1 MYLPAGL
8 LLAPLAMSLAFARAG
23 ALESP
28 SSAEVCGRCHRAIHE
43 SWKTSTH
50 SQAMESRLFQ
60 DVLQLA
66 EADFGP
72 AGRMV
77 CLECHSP
84 VAAHIG
90 DLSLEKKVSWEGVTC
105 DYCHSIRDVSFEGRN
120 PKAILSFGATKTG
133 PLSDAVSKAHQTS
146 YSAVH
151 TSSAL
156 CATCHD
162 YKNANGFPVLTTY
175 SEWKASRYWKEGK
188 QCQFCHMSRTE
199 GEVVD
204 PRVARSSTAK
214 INLHQ
219 MPGSHSLEQ
228 LTKAVRAQLNAVR
241 DGGQLRVTVDVENQ
255 TAGHYLPTGSPLR
268 QLVMELRADSAG
280 GQHFKEERVYARTV
294 ADQHGT
300 VLMREH
306 FAFLKAAKVVS
317 DTRLA
322 PGEKRTETFQ
332 FPIPKGSQTQVKATF
347 WYYYSPLA
355 KTESQKRVTFLT
367 LNRLVQ

>member
-1 MYLPAGL
+1 MLLPAL
-8 LLAPLAMSLAFARAG
+8 LLFTVAG
-23 ALESP
+23 GLEWP

-60 DVLQLA
+60 DVLEMA
-66 EADFGP
+66 EADFGQ
-72 AGRMV
+72 AGRKV
-77 CLECHSP
+77 CLGCHSP
-84 VAAHIG
+84 IAAQTNDAG
-90 DLSLEKKVSWEGVTC
+90 LTRKVSWEGVTC
-105 DYCHSIRDVSFEGRN
+105 DYCHSIREVSFDGPN
-120 PKAILSFGATKTG
+120 PKAVMNSDGLKTG
-133 PLSDAVSKAHQTS
+133 PLNDAVSSAHKTA

-151 TSSAL
+151 TSSAV
-156 CATCHD
+156 CAVCHE
-162 YKNANGFPVLTTY
+162 YKNASGFAVMTTY

-188 QCQFCHMSRTE
+188 QCQSCHMSRVA
-199 GEVVD
+199 GDVVD
-204 PRVARSSTAK
+204 PHVARSSTAK

-228 LTKAVRAQLNAVR
+228 LTSAVKAQLHTAR
-241 DGGQLRVTVDVENQ
+241 EGGQLRVTVDVANP

-268 QLVMELRADSAG
+268 QLVMDLRADSAG
-280 GQHFKEERVYARTV
+280 GQHFTEQRIYARTV

-306 FAFLKAAKVVS
+306 FAFLKAVKVVS

-322 PGEKRTETFQ
+322 PGEKRTETFL

-367 LNRLVQ
+367 LNQLAN

>member
-1 MYLPAGL
+1 MLLPAI
-8 LLAPLAMSLAFARAG
+8 LAMPLAMSLALRLTAG
-23 ALESP
+23 GLESP
-28 SSAEVCGRCHRAIHE
+28 ASAEVCGRCHRAIHE
-43 SWKTSTH
+43 SWKASTH

-60 DVLQLA
+60 DVLAMA

-77 CLECHSP
+77 CLGCHSP
-84 VAAHIG
+84 IAAKIG
-90 DLSLEKKVSWEGVTC
+90 DVGLTRKVSWEGVTC
-105 DYCHSIRDVSFEGRN
+105 DYCHSIREVSFDGPN
-120 PKAILSFGATKTG
+120 PKAVLNFGTVKTG
-133 PLSDAVSKAHQTS
+133 PLSDAVSKVHQTA

-156 CATCHD
+156 CATCHE
-162 YKNANGFPVLTTY
+162 YKNAAGFPVLTTY

-188 QCQFCHMSRTE
+188 QCQFCHMSRVE
-199 GEVVD
+199 GDVVD

-214 INLHQ
+214 INLHE

-228 LTKAVRAQLNAVR
+228 LNKAVRAQLNTSR
-241 DGGQLRVTVDVENQ
+241 EGGGLRVTVEVENH

-268 QLVMELRADSAG
+268 QLVMELHADSAG
-280 GQHFKEERVYARTV
+280 GQHFTEQRIYARTV

-306 FAFLKAAKVVS
+306 FAFLRAAKLVS

-322 PGEKRTETFQ
+322 PGEKRSETFL

-355 KTESQKRVTFLT
+355 NTESQKRVTFLT
-367 LNRLVQ
+367 LNRLAQ

>member
-1 MYLPAGL
+1 VFLSAMMLAL
-8 LLAPLAMSLAFARAG
+8 LSVG
-23 ALESP
+23 GLESP
-28 SSAEVCGRCHRAIHE
+28 DSAEVCGRCHRAIHE

-60 DVLQLA
+60 DVLEMAQ
-66 EADFGP
+66 ADFGP
-72 AGRMV
+72 TGRMV
-77 CLECHSP
+77 CLGCHSP
-84 VAAHIG
+84 IAALIG
-90 DLSLEKKVSWEGVTC
+90 DGGLARKVSWEGVTC
-105 DYCHSIRDVSFEGRN
+105 DYCHSIREVSFDGRN
-120 PKAILSFGATKTG
+120 PKAVLNFGAVKTG
-133 PLSDAVSKAHQTS
+133 PLSDAVSKAHQTA

-156 CATCHD
+156 CAVCHE
-162 YKNANGFPVLTTY
+162 YKNAAGFPVLTTY

-188 QCQFCHMSRTE
+188 QCQFCHMSKVE
-199 GEVVD
+199 GDVVD

-228 LTKAVRAQLNAVR
+228 LNKAIKVHLTTTRE
-241 DGGQLRVTVDVENQ
+241 GGQVRVTVEVANQ

-268 QLVMELRADSAG
+268 QLVMEVRADSAA
-280 GQHFKEERVYARTV
+280 GQHFSEQRVYARSV

-306 FAFLKAAKVVS
+306 FAFLRAAKLVS

-322 PGEKRTETFQ
+322 PDEKRVETFQ

-355 KTESQKRVTFLT
+355 KRESEKRVTFLT
-367 LNRLVQ
+367 LNQFAQ

>member
-1 MYLPAGL
+1 MLLPAI
-8 LLAPLAMSLAFARAG
+8 LAMPLAMSLALRLTAG
-23 ALESP
+23 GLESP
-28 SSAEVCGRCHRAIHE
+28 ASAEVCGRCHRAIHE
-43 SWKTSTH
+43 SWKGSTH

-60 DVLQLA
+60 DVLAMA

-77 CLECHSP
+77 CLGCHSP
-84 VAAHIG
+84 IAAKIG
-90 DLSLEKKVSWEGVTC
+90 DVGLTRKVSWEGVTC
-105 DYCHSIRDVSFEGRN
+105 DYCHSIREVSFDGPN
-120 PKAILSFGATKTG
+120 PKAVLNFGTVKTG
-133 PLSDAVSKAHQTS
+133 PLSDAVSKVHQTA

-156 CATCHD
+156 CATCHE
-162 YKNANGFPVLTTY
+162 YKNAAGFPVLTTY

-188 QCQFCHMSRTE
+188 QCQFCHMSRVE
-199 GEVVD
+199 GDVVD

-214 INLHQ
+214 INLHE

-228 LTKAVRAQLNAVR
+228 LNKAVRARLNTSR
-241 DGGQLRVTVDVENQ
+241 EGGGLRVTVEVENQ

-268 QLVMELRADSAG
+268 QLVMELHADSAG
-280 GQHFKEERVYARTV
+280 GQHFTEQRIYARTV

-306 FAFLKAAKVVS
+306 FAFLRAAKLVS

-322 PGEKRTETFQ
+322 PGEKRSETFL

-355 KTESQKRVTFLT
+355 NTESQKRVTFLT
-367 LNRLVQ
+367 LNRLAQ

>member
-1 MYLPAGL
+1 MLLPAI
-8 LLAPLAMSLAFARAG
+8 LAMPLAMSLAFGSAG
-23 ALESP
+23 GLESP
-28 SSAEVCGRCHRAIHE
+28 GSAEVCGRCHRAIHE
-43 SWKTSTH
+43 SWKASTH

-60 DVLQLA
+60 DVLAMA

-77 CLECHSP
+77 CLGCHSP
-84 VAAHIG
+84 IAAQIG
-90 DLSLEKKVSWEGVTC
+90 DVGLARKVSWEGVTC
-105 DYCHSIRDVSFEGRN
+105 DYCHSIREVSFEGRN
-120 PKAILSFGATKTG
+120 PKAVLNFGAVKTG
-133 PLSDAVSKAHQTS
+133 PLSDAVSKAHQTA

-156 CATCHD
+156 CATCHE
-162 YKNANGFPVLTTY
+162 YKNAAGFPVLTTY

-188 QCQFCHMSRTE
+188 QCQFCHMSRVE
-199 GEVVD
+199 GDVVD

-228 LTKAVRAQLNAVR
+228 LNKAVKAQLNTTR
-241 DGGQLRVTVDVENQ
+241 EGGQLRVTVEVENQ

-268 QLVMELRADSAG
+268 QLVMELRADSAA
-280 GQHFKEERVYARTV
+280 GQHFTEQRIYARTV

-300 VLMREH
+300 VMMREH
-306 FAFLKAAKVVS
+306 FAFLRAAKLVS

-322 PGEKRTETFQ
+322 PGEKRSETFL

-355 KTESQKRVTFLT
+355 NTESQKRVTFLT
-367 LNRLVQ
+367 LNRLAQ

>member
-1 MYLPAGL
+1 MLLPVL
-8 LLAPLAMSLAFARAG
+8 LLFTVAG
-23 ALESP
+23 GMEPPA
-28 SSAEVCGRCHRAIHE
+28 SAEVCGSCHRAIHA
-43 SWKTSTH
+43 SWKESTH

-60 DVLQLA
+60 DVAEMA

-72 AGRMV
+72 AGRKV
-77 CLECHSP
+77 CLGCHSP
-84 VAAHIG
+84 VAAQIG
-90 DLSLEKKVSWEGVTC
+90 DWGLTRKVSWEGVTC
-105 DYCHSIRDVSFEGRN
+105 DYCHSIREVSFDGPN
-120 PKAILSFGATKTG
+120 PKALLNFSLVKTG
-133 PLSDAVSKAHQTS
+133 PLSDATPKVHQAA

-151 TSSAL
+151 TSSAI
-156 CATCHD
+156 CAPCHE
-162 YKNANGFPVLTTY
+162 YKNASGFPVLTTY

-188 QCQFCHMSRTE
+188 QCQSCHMSRVS
-199 GEVVD
+199 GDVVD
-204 PRVARSSTAK
+204 PHVERTGTAK

-228 LTKAVRAQLNAVR
+228 LTSAIKAQLHTAR
-241 DGGQLRVTVDVENQ
+241 EGGQLRVTVDVANQ

-268 QLVMELRADSAG
+268 QLVMDLHADSAG
-280 GQHFKEERVYARTV
+280 GQHFTEQRIYARTV

-306 FAFLKAAKVVS
+306 FAFLKAVKVVS

-322 PGEKRTETFQ
+322 PGEKRTETFL

-367 LNRLVQ
+367 LNQLAN

>member
-1 MYLPAGL
+1 MLLPA
-8 LLAPLAMSLAFARAG
+8 ASLAILFALPITAG
-23 ALESP
+23 RLESP
-28 SSAEVCGRCHRAIHE
+28 ASAEVCGRCHRAILE

-50 SQAMESRLFQ
+50 SKAMESSLFQ
-60 DVLQLA
+60 DALAVA
-66 EADFGP
+66 EADFGQ

-77 CLECHSP
+77 CLNCHSP
-84 VAAHIG
+84 IAARIG
-90 DLSLEKKVSWEGVTC
+90 DVGLEKKVSWEGVTC
-105 DYCHSIRDVSFEGRN
+105 DYCHSIREVTFDERN
-120 PKAILSFGATKTG
+120 PKAVLNFGAVKTG
-133 PLSDAVSKAHQTS
+133 PLSDAVSKAHQTA

-156 CATCHD
+156 CATCHE
-162 YKNANGFPVLTTY
+162 YKDAAGFPVLTTY

-188 QCQFCHMSRTE
+188 QCQFCHMSRVE
-199 GEVVD
+199 GDVVD
-204 PRVARSSTAK
+204 PRVARSSGAK

-228 LTKAVRAQLNAVR
+228 LNKAFKAQLNTAR
-241 DGGQLRVTVDVENQ
+241 EGGQLRVTVDVENQ
-255 TAGHYLPTGSPLR
+255 TAGHCLPTGSPLR
-268 QLVMELRADSAG
+268 QVVMELRADSAG
-280 GQHFKEERVYARTV
+280 GQHFTERRIYARTV

-300 VLMREH
+300 VLMREPY
-306 FAFLKAAKVVS
+306 AFLKAAKLVS

-322 PGEKRTETFQ
+322 PGEKRTETFL
-332 FPIPKGSQTQVKATF
+332 FPIPKGSQTQVNATF